1 MSMQSRWLAKINK
14 NPFSYPNLSK
24 STVHLLWEQLNWSL
38 RALLN
43 VMIFIGVNGSIKNL

>member
-1 MSMQSRWLAKINK
+1 MIDKDTK

-24 STVHLLWEQLNWSL
+24 LTVHLLWEQLNWSL

-43 VMIFIGVNGSIKNL
+43 VMFFIGINGSIKNL